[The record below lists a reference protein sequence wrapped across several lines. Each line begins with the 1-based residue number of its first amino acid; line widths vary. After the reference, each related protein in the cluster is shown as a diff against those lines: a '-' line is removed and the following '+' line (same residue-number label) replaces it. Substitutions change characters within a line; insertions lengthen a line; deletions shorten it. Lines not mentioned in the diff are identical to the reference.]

1 MKKRTLAALTTAT
14 ATAVAAGTAFAVT
27 GATAASS
34 SDAVRAVQTA
44 SKGVS
49 AKPYELDRE
58 RNHWEVTFADGTQK
72 LVALNGSKVTK
83 TRRDDRDADV
93 DQARVSL
100 VAALRAAAPRA
111 GNTQLTDADI
121 DADDGQLVWQIGFAN
136 DTDVDVDARTG
147 KVLRVDK
154 DDD

>member
-1 MKKRTLAALTTAT
+1 MKTRTLAALTTAT

>member
-1 MKKRTLAALTTAT
+1 MKKRSIAALTT
-14 ATAVAAGTAFAVT
+14 ATAVAAGTTLVAVS

-44 SKGVS
+44 SKGTS

-72 LVALNGSKVTK
+72 LVTLNGSKVTK
-83 TRRDDRDADV
+83 TRNDDRDAEV
-93 DQARVSL
+93 NQARTTL

-121 DADDGQLVWQIGFAN
+121 DNEGGQLVWQIGFAN

-147 KVLRVDK
+147 KVLRVDR

>member
-14 ATAVAAGTAFAVT
+14 AVTAGTAIAAG

-58 RNHWEVTFADGTQK
+58 RNRWEVTFADGTQK
-72 LVALNGSKVTK
+72 HVSLDGRKVTK
-83 TRRDDRDADV
+83 TTRDDRDAEV
-93 DQARVSL
+93 NQARVTL
-100 VAALRAAAPRA
+100 VTALRNAAPRA

>member
-14 ATAVAAGTAFAVT
+14 VTAVAAGTAFAVT

>member
-1 MKKRTLAALTTAT
+1 MKKRTIAGLTATTAALGGTALF
-14 ATAVAAGTAFAVT
+14 AAG

-44 SKGVS
+44 SKGMS
-49 AKPYELDRE
+49 AKPYELEKE
-58 RNHWEVTFADGTQK
+58 RKHWEVTFADGTQK
-72 LVALNGSKVTK
+72 LVTLNGSKVTK
-83 TRRDDRDADV
+83 TRRDDRDSAV
-93 DQARVSL
+93 NQARTSL

-111 GNTQLTDADI
+111 GNTTLTDADL
-121 DADDGQLVWQIGFAN
+121 DDDDGALVWQIGFAN

-147 KVLRVDK
+147 KVLRVEK

>member
-14 ATAVAAGTAFAVT
+14 AVAAGTAFAAT

-44 SKGVS
+44 SKGIS

-58 RNHWEVTFADGTQK
+58 RNRWEVTFADGTQK
-72 LVALNGSKVTK
+72 HVSLDGRRVTK
-83 TRRDDRDADV
+83 TTRDDRDSDV
-93 DQARVSL
+93 AQARTTL

-111 GNTQLTDADI
+111 GNTQLTDADL

-147 KVLRVDK
+147 KVLRVDR

>member
-1 MKKRTLAALTTAT
+1 MKKRSIAALTT
-14 ATAVAAGTAFAVT
+14 ATAVAAGTTLVAVS

-44 SKGVS
+44 SKGIS
-49 AKPYELDRE
+49 AKPYELDKE

-72 LVALNGSKVTK
+72 LVTLNGSKVTK
-83 TRRDDRDADV
+83 TRRDDRDTEVSRATT
-93 DQARVSL
+93 SL

-121 DADDGQLVWQIGFAN
+121 DNDDGQLVWQIGFAN

-147 KVLRVDK
+147 KVLRVDR

>member
-1 MKKRTLAALTTAT
+1 MKKRTIAGLTATTA
-14 ATAVAAGTAFAVT
+14 AVAGTAAFAVT

-49 AKPYELDRE
+49 AKLYELDKE
-58 RNHWEVTFADGTQK
+58 RRHWEVTFADGTQK
-72 LVALNGSKVTK
+72 LVALDGSKVTK
-83 TRRDDRDADV
+83 TRRDDRETEV

-100 VAALRAAAPRA
+100 VAALRAAAPRVGETA
-111 GNTQLTDADI
+111 LTDADL
-121 DADDGQLVWQIGFAN
+121 DSDEGQLVWQIGFAD

-147 KVLRVDK
+147 KVLRVDR

>member
-1 MKKRTLAALTTAT
+1 MKKRSIAALTTA
-14 ATAVAAGTAFAVT
+14 AAVSAGTVFAVT

-44 SKGVS
+44 SKGTS

-58 RNHWEVTFADGTQK
+58 RGHWEVTFADGTQK
-72 LVALNGSKVTK
+72 LVTLNGSKVTK

-93 DQARVSL
+93 AQARTSL

-111 GNTQLTDADI
+111 GNTQLTDADL

-147 KVLRVDK
+147 KVLRVDN

>member
-1 MKKRTLAALTTAT
+1 MKKRTIAGVTTTA
-14 ATAVAAGTAFAVT
+14 AAVAGTALFAAT

-44 SKGVS
+44 SKGIS
-49 AKPYELDRE
+49 AKPYELDKE
-58 RNHWEVTFADGTQK
+58 RNRWEVTFADGTQK
-72 LVALNGSKVTK
+72 HVSLNGSKVTK
-83 TRRDDRDADV
+83 TTRDDRESTV
-93 DQARVSL
+93 NQAKITL

-111 GNTQLTDADI
+111 GNTTLTDADI
-121 DADDGQLVWQIGFAN
+121 DNEDGTLVWQIGFAN

-154 DDD
+154 DD

>member
-14 ATAVAAGTAFAVT
+14 AVSATAAFAVS

-58 RNHWEVTFADGTQK
+58 RNRWEVTFADGTQK
-72 LVALNGSKVTK
+72 HVSLDGRKVTK
-83 TRRDDRDADV
+83 TTRDDRESEVA
-93 DQARVSL
+93 QARVTL
-100 VAALRAAAPRA
+100 VTALRNAAPRA
-111 GNTQLTDADI
+111 GNTNLTDADL
-121 DADDGQLVWQIGFAN
+121 DSDDGQLVWTVGFAN

-147 KVLRVDK
+147 KVLRVDR

>member
-1 MKKRTLAALTTAT
+1 MKKRTFAGLTTAT
-14 ATAVAAGTAFAVT
+14 AVAVAGTVAFAAG

-44 SKGVS
+44 SKGIS

-58 RNHWEVTFADGTQK
+58 RNRWEVTFADGTQK
-72 LVALNGSKVTK
+72 HVSLDGRRVTK
-83 TRRDDRDADV
+83 TTRDDRDPEV
-93 DQARVSL
+93 TQARVTL

-111 GNTQLTDADI
+111 GNTQLTEADL
-121 DADDGQLVWQIGFAN
+121 DREDGQLVWTVGFAD
-136 DTDVDVDARTG
+136 DTDVEVDARTG

-154 DDD
+154 D

>member
-1 MKKRTLAALTTAT
+1 MKKRTLAGLTT
-14 ATAVAAGTAFAVT
+14 ATAVAAGSAFAVS

-58 RNHWEVTFADGTQK
+58 RNRWEVTFADGTQTHVS
-72 LVALNGSKVTK
+72 LDGRKVTK
-83 TRRDDRDADV
+83 TTRDDRDSEV
-93 DQARVSL
+93 NQARTTL

-121 DADDGQLVWQIGFAN
+121 DDEDGRLVWQIGFAN

-154 DDD
+154 DD